1 MSSSSSSS
9 SLCTHGSCI
18 NDFVFWRNSSK
29 AAALAAMIL
38 IRYNYGFPNLQK
50 KREFLQP
57 SQRNNPPSVPFQDS
71 VIWRRRCSKTRAANC
86 LTPARMGVVVNWIF
100 FLCTGL
106 DIRMRVVPENS
117 WTSVFLELTW
127 AWATALWTA
136 PALATHSMIP
146 AYMHARARTHTHTLS
161 LPPSLPPSPC
171 VLCLI
176 QLPERKKTEKKKQP
190 KSNFP
195 METAP
200 IHKNWW
206 RLGIEMKSF
215 NKENL
220 DEEERLKTS
229 YEKTWRRRSA
239 SNLGVGTV

>member
-1 MSSSSSSS
+1 
-9 SLCTHGSCI
+9 
-18 NDFVFWRNSSK
+18 
-29 AAALAAMIL
+29 MIL

-146 AYMHARARTHTHTLS
+146 AYMHARARTHTHTL
-161 LPPSLPPSPC
+161 PPSLPLRVCCAWYKS
-171 VLCLI
+171 LREKK
-176 QLPERKKTEKKKQP
+176 QKKKTTRKQF
-190 KSNFP
+190 SNGNSANSQ
-195 METAP
+195 ELVTTG
-200 IHKNWW
+200 N
-206 RLGIEMKSF
+206 R
-215 NKENL
+215 
-220 DEEERLKTS
+220 DEEL
-229 YEKTWRRRSA
+229 
-239 SNLGVGTV
+239 